1 MSETDNDKPKL
12 GMRQPLGL
20 KRTVETGKVKQS
32 FSHGRSNTVIVE
44 TKRRRVLGPQ
54 GGAPETAA
62 PAPTPAPIPAAP
74 AAAPVAPS
82 RPVPSNETAQER
94 QARLLREAEE
104 QRLAMQEEA
113 RRRADA
119 ERQQRAEED
128 RARAEERARAEAEAA
143 AAAAAPAPEPTP
155 APAPAPNPVAEAPV
169 QAEAPAA
176 PTISVQPRPFRPVER
191 PVIPAP
197 EPKAEEP
204 AKESAVEAPAPA
216 AAPTPAPAPVAA
228 KPAPAPA
235 PAPVVTTPPI
245 LGRDPSM
252 PAPRRFSPVQRPEIP
267 KPAPKPAAAPA
278 PAATASTPSAPSN
291 NAASAPSGG
300 APRSMPSGQPTPR
313 NAPPGRPQQRDRKG
327 DERRG
332 GKLTVT
338 RALNEDGARARS
350 LAALKRAREKE
361 KRGFGGPREPQIKQ
375 VRDVQVPE
383 AITVQEL
390 ANRMAE
396 KGADLVKALFK
407 MGMPVTMTQ
416 TIDQDTAELLVTE
429 FGHNIVRVS
438 DSDIDLALDTT
449 EDAVESL
456 RPRPPVV
463 TIMGHVDHGKTSLL
477 DALRGTDVVR
487 GEAGGITQHI
497 GAYQVT
503 LKDKSKVTF
512 LDTPGHEAFTQMR
525 ARGADVTD
533 IVVLVVAADDGLMP
547 QTIEAINH
555 TKAAGKPMIVA
566 INKIDKHDANAQRV
580 RERLLEHDV
589 QVEDMGGETQDVEVS
604 ALKKIGLDTLIEK
617 IQLQAELLELTANPD
632 RAAEGSVVEAKLDK
646 GRGPVAT
653 VLVTRGTLKV
663 GDVFVVGA
671 ESGKVRALVDDK
683 GRQVKEAGPAM
694 PVEVLGLSGVPQA
707 GDLLQ
712 VVENE
717 ARARE
722 VAEYRQSVL
731 LQKRTTS
738 APASLESMFSALKA
752 NQAKEYPLVVKAD
765 TQGTVEA
772 IVASINKIAS
782 DLIKARILHSG
793 VGGITESDVTLA
805 AASGAPIIGFNV
817 RANAKAREIAERN
830 KVALKYYDVIYDL
843 IDEIR
848 AGMAGELG
856 PEAFE
861 TVVGRAE
868 IREVFSAGKI
878 GKAAGLL
885 VTEGVIR
892 KALKARITR
901 NDVIIYQGE
910 INSLRRFKDDV
921 AEVRAG
927 LECGVTF
934 TQNFTD
940 IKPGDYL
947 ETFEVELRERSL

>member
-1 MSETDNDKPKL
+1 VSETDNDKPKL

-32 FSHGRSNTVIVE
+32 FSHGRSNTVVVE
-44 TKRRRVLGPQ
+44 VKRRRVLGPQ
-54 GGAPETAA
+54 GTPEAVAPEPA
-62 PAPTPAPIPAAP
+62 APTPAPAPAAP
-74 AAAPVAPS
+74 VQRAAPPRAPAG
-82 RPVPSNETAQER
+82 ETAQER
-94 QARLLREAEE
+94 QTRLLREAEE
-104 QRLAMQEEA
+104 QRMHALEDA
-113 RRRADA
+113 RRREEQ
-119 ERQQRAEED
+119 ERARAAEEAAEAG
-128 RARAEERARAEAEAA
+128 RRRAEERAAAEVAPAPEPVAPPA
-143 AAAAAPAPEPTP
+143 PEPAPAPQAAAPAPAQPVPAPAQPVEEPRPQVQVRPGGGFRPVVRPTPPVVETPAPVAQTPPAPEPAPVPTP
-155 APAPAPNPVAEAPV
+155 APAPAPRVVA
-169 QAEAPAA
+169 
-176 PTISVQPRPFRPVER
+176 PRP
-191 PVIPAP
+191 A
-197 EPKAEEP
+197 
-204 AKESAVEAPAPA
+204 
-216 AAPTPAPAPVAA
+216 APAPVLT
-228 KPAPAPA
+228 
-235 PAPVVTTPPI
+235 V
-245 LGRDPSM
+245 GRDPSM
-252 PAPRRFSPVQRPEIP
+252 PAPRRFSPVARPEIP
-267 KPAPKPAAAPA
+267 KPQPKPEPAPA
-278 PAATASTPSAPSN
+278 PAPAPTPAAATAGSAPR
-291 NAASAPSGG
+291 A
-300 APRSMPSGQPTPR
+300 MPSGQATPR
-313 NAPPGRPQQRDRKG
+313 SAPPARPQPRDRKS

-332 GKLTVT
+332 GKLTVN

-361 KRGFGGPREPQIKQ
+361 KRGFGGPREPQAKQ

-396 KGADLVKALFK
+396 RGADLVKTLFK

-438 DSDIDLALDTT
+438 DSDIDLQV
-449 EDAVESL
+449 DAAPDAEADL
-456 RPRPPVV
+456 LPRPPVV

-512 LDTPGHEAFTQMR
+512 LDTPGHEAFTAMR

-566 INKIDKHDANAQRV
+566 INKVDKPDANPQRV
-580 RERLLEHDV
+580 RERLLEHEV
-589 QVEDMGGETQDVEVS
+589 MVEQMGGETQDVEVS
-604 ALKKIGLDTLIEK
+604 ALKKTGLDELIEK
-617 IQLQAELLELTANPD
+617 IQLQAELMDLRANPN
-632 RAAEGSVVEAKLDK
+632 RAAEASVVEAKLDK

-663 GDVFVVGA
+663 GDIFVVGA

-683 GRQVKEAGPAM
+683 GRQLKEATPSM
-694 PVEVLGLSGVPQA
+694 PVEVLGISGTPSA
-707 GDLLQ
+707 GDQLQ
-712 VVENE
+712 VVESE

-722 VAEYRQSVL
+722 VAEYRQGVL
-731 LQKRTTS
+731 TQKRTTS
-738 APASLESMFSALKA
+738 APATLDTMFSALKEK
-752 NQAKEYPLVVKAD
+752 QAIEYPLVVKAD

-772 IVASINKIAS
+772 IVGAINKIS
-782 DLIKARILHSG
+782 TDLIKARVLHSG

-805 AASGAPIIGFNV
+805 GASGAPIIGFNV
-817 RANAKAREIAERN
+817 RPNAKAREIAERQ
-830 KVALKYYDVIYDL
+830 KVAFKYYDVIYDL
-843 IDEIR
+843 VDEIR

-856 PEAFE
+856 PEAIE

-868 IREVFSAGKI
+868 IREVFSAGKH

-901 NDVIIYQGE
+901 SDVIIYQGE
-910 INSLRRFKDDV
+910 IASLRRFKDDV

-934 TQNFTD
+934 SQNFTD
-940 IKPGDYL
+940 IKAGDYL
-947 ETFEVELRERSL
+947 ETFEVEMRERTL